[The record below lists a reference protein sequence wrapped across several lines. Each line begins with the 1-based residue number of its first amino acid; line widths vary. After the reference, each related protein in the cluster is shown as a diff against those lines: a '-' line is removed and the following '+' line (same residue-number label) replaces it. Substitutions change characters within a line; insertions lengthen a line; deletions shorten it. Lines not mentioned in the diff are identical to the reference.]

1 MTVMVIMIIMV
12 VVMAIYHHI
21 TIICDGT
28 GNGREVHSY
37 DDVNYG
43 GGDSND
49 GCGGYGDE

>member
-21 TIICDGT
+21 TIICD